1 MSRKKR
7 ADSMKQSMQI
17 VRFDEKS
24 QYSTQ
29 PTTEEKKKREAP
41 RDFGGGRIG

>member
-1 MSRKKR
+1 
-7 ADSMKQSMQI
+7 MKQSMQI

-29 PTTEEKKKREAP
+29 PKTEEKKREAP
-41 RDFGGGRIG
+41 RDFGGGWIG